1 MCFYKVNCPGE
12 FKNITCVRIQQDLQD
27 QEVINKNNYLSI
39 FFFYFLLKKRLHSRI
54 REKKGMYLGK
64 NSLKKSSALKLI
76 FHDLYFLKS

>member
-39 FFFYFLLKKRLHSRI
+39 FFFLFPLKEKTAFKNS
-54 REKKGMYLGK
+54 REKRHVFG
-64 NSLKKSSALKLI
+64 
-76 FHDLYFLKS
+76 

>member
-39 FFFYFLLKKRLHSRI
+39 FFLFPLKEKTAFKNP
-54 REKKGMYLGK
+54 REKRHVFG
-64 NSLKKSSALKLI
+64 
-76 FHDLYFLKS
+76 